1 MTDEQLRQAIEDLNH
16 AKAEKEEYEENSSR
30 HRDNARP

>member
-1 MTDEQLRQAIEDLNH
+1 MNNLLARM
-16 AKAEKEEYEENSSR
+16 AKLSGVNPKEEYEENSSR